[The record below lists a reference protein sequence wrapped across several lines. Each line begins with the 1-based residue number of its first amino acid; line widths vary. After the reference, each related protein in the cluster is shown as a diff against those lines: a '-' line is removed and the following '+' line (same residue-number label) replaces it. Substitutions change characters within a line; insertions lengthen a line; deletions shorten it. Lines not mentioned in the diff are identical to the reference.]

1 MVPLITFTIVVAAWL
16 IAALF
21 LAGSVFSI
29 AFKNFDIGYAK
40 GLRDGEASPTSKN
53 TKAYYDLGFADG
65 YAEGWQNC
73 RREYGKIGKILAD
86 NADLD
91 EIMVIRYD
99 DQLPHRYKRIID

>member
-1 MVPLITFTIVVAAWL
+1 MVPLVQYAIGSVWI
-16 IAALF
+16 ISALF
-21 LAGSVFSI
+21 LAGIIFSL
-29 AFKNFDIGYAK
+29 AFKNFDI
-40 GLRDGEASPTSKN
+40 
-53 TKAYYDLGFADG
+53 G

-99 DQLPHRYKRIID
+99 DQLPHRYKRVID

>member
-1 MVPLITFTIVVAAWL
+1 MVPLITFTLVIAWF

-21 LAGSVFSI
+21 LVAIVFLI
-29 AFKNFDIGYAK
+29 AFKNFDI
-40 GLRDGEASPTSKN
+40 
-53 TKAYYDLGFADG
+53 G

-99 DQLPHRYKRIID
+99 DQLPHRYKRID

>member
-1 MVPLITFTIVVAAWL
+1 MVLLITFTIVIAWL

-21 LAGSVFSI
+21 LAGIIFSL

-40 GLRDGEASPTSKN
+40 GLEEGSTTHSAIRSECLKW
-53 TKAYYDLGFADG
+53 AYDQGLADRPETVNPFG
-65 YAEGWQNC
+65 T
-73 RREYGKIGKILAD
+73 ILAD

>member
-1 MVPLITFTIVVAAWL
+1 MVLTIIVVAWL

-21 LAGSVFSI
+21 LAGIVFSL

-40 GLRDGEASPTSKN
+40 GLEEGSTTHSAIRSECLKWAYDQGLQDG
-53 TKAYYDLGFADG
+53 
-65 YAEGWQNC
+65 C
-73 RREYGKIGKILAD
+73 RRRFGDVGTILAD

-99 DQLPHRYKRIID
+99 DQLPHRYKRVTD